1 MSQTPSK
8 KHERP
13 SGKDVEFFLSA
24 NSQYKKGEKI
34 PLSIN
39 GYEYYA
45 TVGQR
50 NCLPEELVSL
60 LKNSKSG
67 TTVPE
72 LDRYNP
78 DKGGMPRRQED
89 FFRPKTEVVYQSDF
103 DIEELN

>member
-1 MSQTPSK
+1 MSQTKS

-13 SGKDVEFFLSA
+13 SGKDVDFFLSA
-24 NSQYKKGEKI
+24 NTQYKKGERI
-34 PLSIN
+34 PVSIN
-39 GYEYYA
+39 GYDYVA
-45 TVGQR
+45 VVGQR
-50 NCLPEELVSL
+50 NRLPEEVVAV
-60 LKNSKSG
+60 LKNAKSS
-67 TTVPE
+67 TNVPD